1 MRGHLRRPTFRRRT
15 AARTR
20 CPDALSLGV
29 RMREVWQSG
38 SNSPERLL
46 WRTDRHREAN
56 QPIRTI
62 RPPTSCARPRQGS
75 QFHDVLLAGVLLAAP
90 RTDPNNP
97 SRSPGRRSVSA
108 VGTARTVAVVNQ
120 KGGVGKTTTTLGL
133 ASAARE
139 ASRRILVVDLD
150 PQASSTWILGIDPDD
165 VEFSVED
172 VLDGR
177 SARPAIVSSTW
188 GEEVDVLPSSRS
200 LQSSEGGRS
209 TTSLRRA
216 LNSIQ
221 DSSDP
226 YDAILIDCPP
236 ALGSITESGLAAARH
251 ALIVV
256 EPSAL
261 GLRGVE
267 AVADT
272 IDRVWEKQNPDLEV
286 AGVIVNRV
294 PAVSSEAD
302 RQLEIL
308 NRTVG
313 RRAVWE
319 PYVPQRVILAEAI
332 SARLPIH
339 DMGARANDVAYV
351 FDALWR
357 RLWRRIKSD

>member
-1 MRGHLRRPTFRRRT
+1 MT
-15 AARTR
+15 
-20 CPDALSLGV
+20 
-29 RMREVWQSG
+29 
-38 SNSPERLL
+38 
-46 WRTDRHREAN
+46 
-56 QPIRTI
+56 
-62 RPPTSCARPRQGS
+62 
-75 QFHDVLLAGVLLAAP
+75 
-90 RTDPNNP
+90 
-97 SRSPGRRSVSA
+97 A

-139 ASRRILVVDLD
+139 AGRRILVVDLD

-165 VEFSVED
+165 VEYSVED

-177 SARPAIVSSTW
+177 SARPAIVCSAW
-188 GEEVDVLPSSRS
+188 GEEVDILPSSRS
-200 LQSSEGGRS
+200 LQSSESGRS
-209 TTSLRRA
+209 TTSLRKA

-294 PAVSSEAD
+294 PAVSSEAE

-339 DMGARANDVAYV
+339 DMGARGSDVAHV

-357 RLWRRIKSD
+357 RLWRRIRSD

>member
-1 MRGHLRRPTFRRRT
+1 M
-15 AARTR
+15 
-20 CPDALSLGV
+20 
-29 RMREVWQSG
+29 
-38 SNSPERLL
+38 SP
-46 WRTDRHREAN
+46 
-56 QPIRTI
+56 IG
-62 RPPTSCARPRQGS
+62 TS
-75 QFHDVLLAGVLLAAP
+75 
-90 RTDPNNP
+90 
-97 SRSPGRRSVSA
+97 
-108 VGTARTVAVVNQ
+108 RTVAIVNQ

-139 ASRRILVVDLD
+139 AGRHVLVVDLD
-150 PQASSTWILGIDPDD
+150 PQASSTWTLGVDPDELD
-165 VEFSVED
+165 LSVED

-177 SARPAIVSSTW
+177 SARPVIVPSAW
-188 GEEVDVLPSSRS
+188 GDEIDVLPATRS
-200 LQSSEGGRS
+200 LQSSETGR
-209 TTSLRRA
+209 TTAALRRA

-221 DSSDP
+221 DSADP

-272 IDRVWEKQNPDLEV
+272 IDLVWEKLNPDLEV

-294 PAVSSEAD
+294 PAVSSEAE
-302 RQLEIL
+302 RQLDLL

-319 PYVPQRVILAEAI
+319 PFVPQRVILAEAV
-332 SARLPIH
+332 SARRPIH
-339 DMGARANDVAYV
+339 DMGARAGDVADI

-357 RLWRRIKSD
+357 RLWRRIKSA